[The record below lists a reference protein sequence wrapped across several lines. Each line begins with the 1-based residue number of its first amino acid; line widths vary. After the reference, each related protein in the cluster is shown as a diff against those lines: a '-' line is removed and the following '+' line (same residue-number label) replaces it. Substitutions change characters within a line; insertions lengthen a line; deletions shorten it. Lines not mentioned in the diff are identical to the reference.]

1 MQPKKPKITPYQL
14 DLWSSEMA
22 DLYNSLEG
30 EIIRILIKRLNS
42 GHRDITMWQA
52 QKLQELRLFN
62 NDVARYISEVT
73 NVAETTVTN
82 MFEEAGKR
90 MVDDV
95 DSAMEQV
102 FERRPLPEN
111 LNQVMRGYRNQVWS
125 EIDNYVNQTLVTT
138 HYGRGAVAKSYTDV
152 LNRTTAMFNT
162 GLYTFEQSLERSINE
177 LAQKGIQSLFI
188 DRGGH
193 TWSLERYVR
202 TVLKSTLG
210 NTYDAIRKERMAEYG
225 IHTVVVSSHI
235 GAREAC
241 SRIQGNVVDLRPME
255 DMPPNAE
262 YRSVYDPYWQ
272 ADYEQPSGHRG
283 INCRHL
289 HIPFIPGVNTNNQPK
304 YDEELNRRV
313 AKATEK
319 QRRIEREI
327 VKYKKNLMVAEEFGS
342 ETASHWRQMISRRQ
356 KAMRELI
363 EENSDFLTRQ
373 YEREKVYTPLDTL
386 IKNMTFYDDG
396 W

>member
-73 NVAETTVTN
+73 DIAETTVTN
-82 MFEEAGKR
+82 IFEEAGKR
-90 MVDDV
+90 MIDDV

-210 NTYDAIRKERMAEYG
+210 NTDRKSTRLN
-225 IHTVVVSSHI
+225 SSHVAI
-235 GAREAC
+235 SYAVFCLKKEK
-241 SRIQGNVVDLRPME
+241 P
-255 DMPPNAE
+255 
-262 YRSVYDPYWQ
+262 
-272 ADYEQPSGHRG
+272 
-283 INCRHL
+283 HL
-289 HIPFIPGVNTNNQPK
+289 
-304 YDEELNRRV
+304 
-313 AKATEK
+313 
-319 QRRIEREI
+319 
-327 VKYKKNLMVAEEFGS
+327 
-342 ETASHWRQMISRRQ
+342 
-356 KAMRELI
+356 
-363 EENSDFLTRQ
+363 
-373 YEREKVYTPLDTL
+373 
-386 IKNMTFYDDG
+386 
-396 W
+396 